1 MSSGSGGVYSMRLLI
16 LITLDSCTIPSTVLD
31 FRCMVQVEAIYT
43 LATPVGIVLAGVM
56 RAAAQYTI
64 YGANATSVI

>member
-1 MSSGSGGVYSMRLLI
+1 
-16 LITLDSCTIPSTVLD
+16 
-31 FRCMVQVEAIYT
+31 MVQVEAIYT
-43 LATPVGIVLAGVM
+43 LATPVGVVLAGVM